1 MFYLKHGIFSVD
13 IATVA
18 KFLNVGAPLG
28 AIDRG

>member
-13 IATVA
+13 IATAA